1 MGVIGIDHV
10 QLAIPAGGES
20 IACQFYGTVLGLTE
34 IPKPSNLAKRGGCW
48 FQGDSV
54 TIHLGVEAEF
64 RPQRKAHPGLLVS
77 SLTGLCATLETAGF
91 PVVTDEPLQGYVRV
105 YTEDP
110 FGNRI
115 ELMERTSQNQ
125 A

>member
-1 MGVIGIDHV
+1 MEVIGIDHL
-10 QLAIPAGGES
+10 QLAIPVGGES
-20 IACQFYGTVLGLTE
+20 IARQFYGTVLGLTE

-48 FQGDSV
+48 FQGGSV
-54 TIHLGVEAEF
+54 MIHLGVEVEF

-77 SLTGLCATLETAGF
+77 GLTDLCATLEAAGS
-91 PVVTDEPLQGYVRV
+91 PVVTDEPLEGYVRV

-110 FGNRI
+110 FGSRI
-115 ELMERTSQNQ
+115 ELMERSSSSL